1 MIGKAA
7 VLAVV
12 LSETYSLGIRV
23 YLLDKLLPHLA
34 MDLQVNRYSNLIIL
48 IILYNQI
55 MNPLIYNFLQLF
67 L

>member
-1 MIGKAA
+1 MIDKAA
-7 VLAVV
+7 LDVV

-23 YLLDKLLPHLA
+23 CLLDKLLSHLA
-34 MDLQVNRYSNLIIL
+34 VDLWVNRYSALIIL

-55 MNPLIYNFLQLF
+55 MNLLIYDVLQLF